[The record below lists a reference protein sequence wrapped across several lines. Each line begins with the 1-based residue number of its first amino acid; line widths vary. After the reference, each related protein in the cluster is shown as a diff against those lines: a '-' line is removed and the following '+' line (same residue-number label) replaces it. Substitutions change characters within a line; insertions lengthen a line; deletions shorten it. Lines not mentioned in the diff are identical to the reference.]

1 MLDWKKLLN
10 DARRKD
16 KVKAKEKKSSEGKN
30 EVKKKEVRTEIER
43 DYDRILFSTPVRRMA
58 DKTQVFPL
66 ERNDSVRTRLTH
78 SHEVSNLARSI
89 GVNLVFNEKLID
101 KKLLPER
108 NVPAMLA
115 AIGLAHD
122 LGNPPFGHQGE
133 SAIQSWFEDNR
144 KKVFN
149 DEIGKVLSVAQK
161 QDFLR
166 FEGNAQ
172 TLRLL
177 TRLQLIND
185 DFGLNLTYGTLAA
198 LMKYPVPSN
207 KVKKKKNK
215 NDKVH
220 VAKKKHNFFQ
230 SEREI
235 VEEIWG
241 ETGLSEGVRH
251 PLTYI
256 MEACDDIA
264 YAVLDAE
271 DAVKKSLVSFSD
283 LVTFLEHKKD
293 NDRAISNVLEYACAR
308 HKKFRNEN
316 LSPSELNDISMQMF
330 RVAAIG
336 EMVSDVSIAFVQNK
350 EKIMNGQLDQD
361 LIKVSN
367 SDNLCEY
374 LKEFDRIHAYK
385 HRSVLEVELTGYNT
399 IRKLMDF
406 FWVAISERKDP
417 KNVSSDRKTPFASY
431 AYSRI
436 SENYRR
442 VFENKNNGMPV
453 RYKELQLMTDMIS
466 GMTDS
471 FALSLLEDLKKYDAT
486 ANH

>member
-1 MLDWKKLLN
+1 MLNWEMLLN

-16 KVKAKEKKSSEGKN
+16 KNKRPATEKRTTQ
-30 EVKKKEVRTEIER
+30 KKEVRTEIER
-43 DYDRILFSTPVRRMA
+43 DYDRILFSTPLRRLA

-66 ERNDSVRTRLTH
+66 ERNASVRTRLTH

-101 KKLLPER
+101 KKLRPER

-115 AIGLAHD
+115 TIGLAHD

-149 DEIGKVLSVAQK
+149 DEYGKALNDAQK

-172 TLRLL
+172 TIRLL

-207 KVKKKKNK
+207 KVKKKKHK
-215 NDKVH
+215 NDKVPA
-220 VAKKKHNFFQ
+220 AKKKHNFFQ
-230 SEREI
+230 SERKI
-235 VEEIWG
+235 VEEIWR

-251 PLTYI
+251 PLTYL

-271 DAVKKSLVSFSD
+271 DAVKKSLVSYSD
-283 LVTFLEHKKD
+283 LVSFLNHEKEGDQAITRVLDYAWKKH
-293 NDRAISNVLEYACAR
+293 NE
-308 HKKFRNEN
+308 FRNED
-316 LSPSELNDISMQMF
+316 LSPGELNDISMQMF

-336 EMVSDVSIAFVQNK
+336 EMINDVSEAFVQNK
-350 EKIMNGQLDQD
+350 DKIMQGKLDQD
-361 LIKVSN
+361 LIDVSEAG
-367 SDNLCEY
+367 NLCRL
-374 LKEFDRIHAYK
+374 LKEFDKNHAYK

-399 IRKLMDF
+399 IRKLMDY
-406 FWVAISERKDP
+406 FWVAITERKDA
-417 KNVSSDRKTPFASY
+417 NDVCSARRTPFASY

-442 VFENKNNGMPV
+442 VFENSNSSMPV
-453 RYKELQLMTDMIS
+453 RYRELQLMTDMIS

-471 FALSLLEDLKKYDAT
+471 FALALLEDLKKYDAT
-486 ANH
+486 INH